1 MPMKRLLIPFKIF
14 LSLAC
19 LYWAITHLDFYS
31 TKKLFYSQNGLLAF
45 GLGILMAGVQTTLGS
60 IRFATLLKNAS
71 YPIRFWEAMQIAFI
85 GGFFSQAAF
94 SMVSGDAMRI
104 WFLVQSK
111 LTLKRATYFI
121 MIDRGLGL
129 LALLL
134 LSLGCIPFLL
144 QMPFIPNLPRILI
157 GLTIIGLLSI
167 FVLYFAFKRWG
178 YKIQNTW
185 VFELLSFNKQIFS
198 RSFQSNTLIV
208 LLSLFIHLCNVIAIY
223 LFMKCFGVPIGFIE
237 CAIVML
243 PTMLM
248 VMLPISV
255 GGWGVRESLLI
266 FGFGFFGVPAETA
279 LTVSILWG
287 LALLVSLLPG
297 SFLFL
302 LGRSGGWTRRS
313 TPTT

>member
-1 MPMKRLLIPFKIF
+1 MKRLLIPFKIL
-14 LSLAC
+14 LSLVC
-19 LYWAITHLDFYS
+19 LYWAVTHLDFHS
-31 TKKLFYSQNGLLAF
+31 TKKLFYSQNTLLAF
-45 GLGILMAGVQTTLGS
+45 GLGVLMAGVQTTLGS
-60 IRFATLLKNAS
+60 IRFGTLLKNAA
-71 YPIRFWEAMQIAFI
+71 YPIRFWEAMQIAWI

-134 LSLGCIPFLL
+134 LSLGCIPFLF
-144 QMPFIPNLPRILI
+144 QMPFIPNLLPLLI
-157 GLTIIGLLSI
+157 GLAIIGLFSI
-167 FVLYFAFKRWG
+167 FVLYFAFKKWG

-185 VFELLSFNKQIFS
+185 VFELLLLSKQIFS
-198 RSFQSNTLIV
+198 RSFQSTILIA
-208 LLSLFIHLCNVIAIY
+208 LFSFLIHICNVIAVY
-223 LFMKCFGVPIGFIE
+223 LFMKCFDVPIGFIE

-243 PTMLM
+243 PAMLM
-248 VMLPISV
+248 VMLPISI
-255 GGWGVRESLLI
+255 GGWGVRESVLI

-302 LGRSGGWTRRS
+302 LKHQ
-313 TPTT
+313 TPITQITDEPIF